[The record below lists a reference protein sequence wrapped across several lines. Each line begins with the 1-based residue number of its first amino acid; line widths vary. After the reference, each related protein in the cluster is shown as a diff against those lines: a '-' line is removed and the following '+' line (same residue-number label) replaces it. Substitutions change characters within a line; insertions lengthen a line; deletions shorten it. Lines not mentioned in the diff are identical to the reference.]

1 MLRVVAAGCCLLQM
15 QRALEARTWGLR
27 KLRAVLGMLDA
38 RLADIVGAWE
48 DGRLAAQGL
57 SR

>member
-1 MLRVVAAGCCLLQM
+1 M